1 MGSTA
6 ILLAT
11 RNGAAFLDEQ
21 LASIAGQSVEAIDVW
36 VSDDG
41 STDATPALLAAW
53 RERWSKGRFEVL
65 EGPQKGFSENFRSLI
80 TNPGIAADYYA
91 FCDQDDIWEHDKL
104 ARAIRWIEAQADDR
118 SLLYCSR
125 TMNGSERGAPLGPSP
140 LFSRPP
146 SFRNAL
152 VQSIAGGNTMVMNR
166 LAWKHLADASQR
178 TGFVSHD
185 WWAYQI
191 VSGTG
196 GLVNYCP
203 EPSVRYRQHEGNQVG
218 ANTSWRARHA
228 RMKLLLR
235 GQFSDWTAANV
246 ASLGLCRDM
255 LTPDAR
261 AALDLLAEVHGG
273 RGLSRLRALRRSGA
287 YRQTPG
293 GNAMLW
299 VAAALGWM

>member
-104 ARAIRWIEAQADDR
+104 ARAIRWIEAQA
-118 SLLYCSR
+118 
-125 TMNGSERGAPLGPSP
+125 TQE
-140 LFSRPP
+140 
-146 SFRNAL
+146 
-152 VQSIAGGNTMVMNR
+152 T
-166 LAWKHLADASQR
+166 ADA
-178 TGFVSHD
+178 
-185 WWAYQI
+185 
-191 VSGTG
+191 
-196 GLVNYCP
+196 
-203 EPSVRYRQHEGNQVG
+203 
-218 ANTSWRARHA
+218 
-228 RMKLLLR
+228 
-235 GQFSDWTAANV
+235 
-246 ASLGLCRDM
+246 
-255 LTPDAR
+255 
-261 AALDLLAEVHGG
+261 
-273 RGLSRLRALRRSGA
+273 
-287 YRQTPG
+287 
-293 GNAMLW
+293 
-299 VAAALGWM
+299 